1 MMRFHPYLMQNG
13 TPDDLP
19 VPYAARSVPVS
30 KRHKELVCG
39 NNFRDQRH
47 LCMFSRASRA
57 SVREQVDAPP
67 VRDGEPRS
75 SIAPSLMTAGACVQ
89 ISSAPARLHL
99 WVRSWMLPLFRA
111 VMGAVSLRARLV
123 IERESECARPRWRV
137 REGAVLQVKRP
148 KSFIFSFHQNQ
159 M

>member
-1 MMRFHPYLMQNG
+1 MSRLHEPKSNITTHTMNTSSSLYLIIPARTVLEESCNACILIMMRFHPYLMQNG

-99 WVRSWMLPLFRA
+99 
-111 VMGAVSLRARLV
+111 
-123 IERESECARPRWRV
+123 
-137 REGAVLQVKRP
+137 
-148 KSFIFSFHQNQ
+148 
-159 M
+159 